1 MGEVYKGG
9 WTNRGLEDV
18 LLRKSK
24 RVLMSFAFREGILT
38 GLIVLIPFVVVV
50 VFALIY
56 TVWSGS
62 GGNVMCLLSLLLPG
76 IMIIILAAIS
86 SRIRGKS
93 G

>member
-9 WTNRGLEDV
+9 WTSQGLEDV

-50 VFALIY
+50 LALIY

-62 GGNVMCLLSLLLPG
+62 GGNVTCLLSLLLPG

-86 SRIRGKS
+86 SRSRGKS
-93 G
+93 R

>member
-9 WTNRGLEDV
+9 WTSEGLEDV

-50 VFALIY
+50 VALIY

-76 IMIIILAAIS
+76 IMIVILAAIS

>member
-9 WTNRGLEDV
+9 WTNQGLEDV
-18 LLRKSK
+18 LVRKSK

-50 VFALIY
+50 FALIY

-62 GGNVMCLLSLLLPG
+62 GGNVMCILSLLLLG
-76 IMIIILAAIS
+76 IMIIILAAMS
-86 SRIRGKS
+86 SRSRGKS

>member
-1 MGEVYKGG
+1 M
-9 WTNRGLEDV
+9 
-18 LLRKSK
+18 RKSK

-50 VFALIY
+50 VALIY

-76 IMIIILAAIS
+76 IMIVILAAMS
-86 SRIRGKS
+86 SRSRGKS

>member
-1 MGEVYKGG
+1 M
-9 WTNRGLEDV
+9 
-18 LLRKSK
+18 RKSK

-38 GLIVLIPFVVVV
+38 GLIVLIPFVVV

-86 SRIRGKS
+86 SRSRGKS

>member
-9 WTNRGLEDV
+9 WTNQGLEDV

-50 VFALIY
+50 VALIY

-62 GGNVMCLLSLLLPG
+62 GGNVTCLLSLLLPG

-86 SRIRGKS
+86 SRSRGKS
-93 G
+93 R

>member
-9 WTNRGLEDV
+9 WTNQGLEDV

-50 VFALIY
+50 VALMIY
-56 TVWSGS
+56 AVWSGS
-62 GGNVMCLLSLLLPG
+62 GGNVTCLLSLLLSG
-76 IMIIILAAIS
+76 ILVIILAAIS
-86 SRIRGKS
+86 SRSRGKS
-93 G
+93 R

>member
-1 MGEVYKGG
+1 MGEVYKGE
-9 WTNRGLEDV
+9 WTNQGLEDV

-50 VFALIY
+50 VALIY

-86 SRIRGKS
+86 SRSRGKS

>member
-9 WTNRGLEDV
+9 WTNQGLEDV

-50 VFALIY
+50 LALIY

-62 GGNVMCLLSLLLPG
+62 GGNVTCLLSLLLPG

-86 SRIRGKS
+86 SRSRGKS
-93 G
+93 R

>member
-9 WTNRGLEDV
+9 WTNQGLEDV
-18 LLRKSK
+18 LVRKSK

-50 VFALIY
+50 FALIY

-62 GGNVMCLLSLLLPG
+62 GGNVMCLLSLLLLG
-76 IMIIILAAIS
+76 IMIVILAAIS
-86 SRIRGKS
+86 SRSRGKS

>member
-1 MGEVYKGG
+1 
-9 WTNRGLEDV
+9 
-18 LLRKSK
+18 LRKSK

-50 VFALIY
+50 LALIY

-62 GGNVMCLLSLLLPG
+62 GGNVTCLLSLLLPG

-86 SRIRGKS
+86 SRSRGKS
-93 G
+93 R

>member
-1 MGEVYKGG
+1 MAEVYKGG
-9 WTNRGLEDV
+9 WTNQRLEDV
-18 LLRKSK
+18 LLSKSK

-50 VFALIY
+50 VALIY

-86 SRIRGKS
+86 SRSRGKS

>member
-1 MGEVYKGG
+1 M
-9 WTNRGLEDV
+9 EDALV
-18 LLRKSK
+18 RKSK

-50 VFALIY
+50 VALIY

-62 GGNVMCLLSLLLPG
+62 GGNVMCLLSLLLLG
-76 IMIIILAAIS
+76 IMIVILAAIS
-86 SRIRGKS
+86 SRSRGKS

>member
-9 WTNRGLEDV
+9 WTNQGLEDV

-50 VFALIY
+50 VALIY

-86 SRIRGKS
+86 SRSRGKS

>member
-1 MGEVYKGG
+1 M
-9 WTNRGLEDV
+9 
-18 LLRKSK
+18 RKSK

-50 VFALIY
+50 VALIY